1 MPGVGVKTTVGD
13 GVNTTVGVG
22 EAWVVATEEESG
34 PGVPVWLARIEAKLI
49 GVENANAE
57 SIIVPRAISR
67 SLSVA

>member
-22 EAWVVATEEESG
+22 EAWLVATTEDESG
-34 PGVPVWLARIEAKLI
+34 PGVPIIEAKLI

-57 SIIVPRAISR
+57 SIIVPRAISS